1 MNKERI
7 LAMLKD
13 KKVQNYSYHIFFFL
27 AFSFFV
33 IFAIQPNLS
42 TAFRLQKELQDL
54 RLENKKSEEVILQIV
69 NYQSLMEEYRESL
82 YVLDDAVPSTPE
94 LSFAIEDISKIASA
108 SGLIV
113 QSMTVESISL
123 KGDTSS
129 APLGGQDGSSSEV
142 QNGVLGLN
150 TEINDQGTAD
160 VSPSSEGVVSPSSKP
175 DLLSFTVSV
184 EGKASME
191 QIAEFLKQIINQR
204 RLKTYD
210 TIGIV
215 SNTEGTSTI
224 INILIR
230 TYYL

>member
-7 LAMLKD
+7 LVMLKD

-69 NYQSLMEEYRESL
+69 NYQSLMEEYRDSL
-82 YVLDDAVPSTPE
+82 YVLDEALPSTPE
-94 LSFAIEDISKIASA
+94 LASAIEDVSKIASE
-108 SGLIV
+108 SGLIL

-129 APLGGQDGSSSEV
+129 APLGGQNGGSLEL
-142 QNGVLGLN
+142 QNEVLGLI
-150 TEINDQGTAD
+150 TQVNDPGAAEGN
-160 VSPSSEGVVSPSSKP
+160 PSSEGVVNSSSNP

-184 EGKASME
+184 DGKASMG
-191 QIAEFLKQIINQR
+191 QIADFLNQVIDQR